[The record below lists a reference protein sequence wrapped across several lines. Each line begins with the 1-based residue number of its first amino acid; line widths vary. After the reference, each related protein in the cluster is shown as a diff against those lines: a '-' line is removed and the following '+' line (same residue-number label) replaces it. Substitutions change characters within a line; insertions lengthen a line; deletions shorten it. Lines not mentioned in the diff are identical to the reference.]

1 MTDPDIGFSM
11 SWVRSEL
18 ERIRFLTCGG
28 HVACLGTWCVHV
40 CPYSWRIRVHIVWF
54 QHRDTPHFTQWQLL
68 KHLHWEMPW
77 KMCSRRSKINS
88 VPTYVPEKSAQPS
101 VLCVPSEHHKSLVE
115 FHWNSTLTEMK
126 EHAPDVLNFMVAM
139 AVLQLKGSGGRQMM
153 PLCTAYGIL
162 MNVRCREPS
171 LIKKN
176 ECCFA
181 GCPKC
186 NKKGQT
192 IPHIFSSYIL
202 DNTHLILFPRV
213 I

>member
-1 MTDPDIGFSM
+1 
-11 SWVRSEL
+11 
-18 ERIRFLTCGG
+18 
-28 HVACLGTWCVHV
+28 
-40 CPYSWRIRVHIVWF
+40 
-54 QHRDTPHFTQWQLL
+54 
-68 KHLHWEMPW
+68 
-77 KMCSRRSKINS
+77 MCSRRSKINS

-171 LIKKN
+171 LIKK
-176 ECCFA
+176 
-181 GCPKC
+181 K
-186 NKKGQT
+186 
-192 IPHIFSSYIL
+192 
-202 DNTHLILFPRV
+202 
-213 I
+213 

>member
-1 MTDPDIGFSM
+1 
-11 SWVRSEL
+11 
-18 ERIRFLTCGG
+18 
-28 HVACLGTWCVHV
+28 
-40 CPYSWRIRVHIVWF
+40 
-54 QHRDTPHFTQWQLL
+54 
-68 KHLHWEMPW
+68 
-77 KMCSRRSKINS
+77 MCSRRSKINS

-192 IPHIFSSYIL
+192 IPHIFSSYLL
-202 DNTHLILFPRV
+202 DNTHLILFPR
-213 I
+213 II